1 MNLLLKPLENLGKLT
16 IDLLRSNGQACIL
29 LAKALHQ
36 AVIPPYDHKLLAKQC
51 DIIGIRSLAVVLVVN
66 AFVGMVFALNSY
78 YGFEQF
84 GAAEFTA
91 PVVALAITREMAPV
105 MTALIV
111 AGRAGSAMA
120 AEIGTMRVTEQIDAL
135 WTLATNPINYLVV
148 PRILATTLMMP
159 LLTLFSD
166 AIGLYGGYLVTVGMM
181 GQNANIFIQ
190 GVWDTLVATD
200 VMGGLFKATVFG
212 FLLSL
217 IACHFG
223 FRTKGGA
230 EGVGRS
236 TTQSVVYSFVA
247 ILIADF
253 FLTRLLNWG

>member
-1 MNLLLKPLENLGKLT
+1 LT
-16 IDLLRSNGQACIL
+16 INLFVHVGQACIL
-29 LAKALHQ
+29 LVKALYL
-36 AVIPPYDHKLLAKQC
+36 AVIPPYNHRLLAKQC
-51 DIIGIRSLAVVLVVN
+51 DVIGLRSLAVVLVVN

-148 PRILATTLMMP
+148 PRLIATTLMMP

-181 GQNANIFIQ
+181 GQNPTIFVQ
-190 GVWDTLVATD
+190 GIWDTLQASD
-200 VMGGLFKATVFG
+200 VIGGLFKATVFG
-212 FLLSL
+212 FLVAL
-217 IACHFG
+217 ISCHFG

-230 EGVGRS
+230 EGVGTS